1 MLHTFWNAPR
11 QESMPA
17 PSNPPDE
24 RERQQLLA
32 SLDLLDT
39 EAEEVFDRITRL
51 VSRLLKAPVALFSL
65 VDEHRQW
72 FKSRVGMDEPE
83 TPRAYSFC
91 AHAILQ
97 DQPLVVADARTD
109 ARFAD
114 NPFVTGAPH
123 IRFYAGV
130 PIRSSGGLAIGT
142 LCAFGDQARALTAD
156 ELCIMMDLADIVQKE
171 VQYRERLAVAGR
183 QVRRSEA
190 VVSASEARFRSIFD
204 LASIGIALVAPTGG
218 WISVNDALCRM
229 LGYSAEELQRLSFQQ
244 ITHPDDLDLNL
255 DLLQRLRSGGGL
267 DQYQLEKRYLRKDG
281 SIAWVSL
288 DLSRKFNEAGAVEY
302 MIAVIKDISAQKA
315 AESALASLH
324 ADLEARVAARTLELH
339 ERELE
344 LRSVIENANDAYIG
358 LDQRGVV
365 TVWNRA
371 AEQTFGYSAA
381 EAIGESLDDL
391 IIPPSLADAHR
402 NGMLRYVTTGASTVL
417 GKRLEVP
424 AVRKDGSSLMV
435 ELRMSALE
443 LRGEK
448 MFSAF
453 LHDISERKE
462 AEARREYESR
472 HDMLTNLLNRRAL
485 LELLPIAQSRAARTG
500 KCMALLFIDLDGFKA
515 VNDDLGHDA
524 GDAVLRAVAARL
536 QDVVRKTDS
545 VFRLAGD
552 EFTVLLE
559 AMNDTFTDA
568 RQVADKIIAE
578 VGRPVAV
585 GGASARVG
593 ASIGVAVFTPSG
605 TASAEDLI
613 KEADRQM
620 YAAKRAGKGQVYP
633 LPEQDTSGRPP
644 LSA

>member
-1 MLHTFWNAPR
+1 
-11 QESMPA
+11 MPA
-17 PSNPPDE
+17 PATPPDE
-24 RERQQLLA
+24 RERQQLLV
-32 SLDLLDT
+32 SLDLLDS

-51 VSRLLKAPVALFSL
+51 VSRLLKVPVALFSL
-65 VDEHRQW
+65 VDERRQW
-72 FKSRVGMDEPE
+72 FKSRVGMETRE
-83 TPRAYSFC
+83 TPREHAFC

-97 DQPLVVADARTD
+97 DQPLVVSDATSD

-114 NPFVTGAPH
+114 NPLVTGAPH

-142 LCAFGDQARALTAD
+142 LCAIGDQVRVLTAD
-156 ELCIMMDLADIVQKE
+156 ELCIMIDLADIVQKE

-183 QVRRSEA
+183 RVLRSEA
-190 VVSASEARFRSIFD
+190 VLGASEARFRSIFD
-204 LASIGIALVAPTGG
+204 LASIGIALVSPSGG
-218 WISVNDALCRM
+218 WISVNGELSRM
-229 LGYSAEELQRLSFQQ
+229 LGYAPEELQRLTFQQ
-244 ITHPDDLDLNL
+244 ITYPDDLDLDL
-255 DLLQRLRSGGGL
+255 ELLQRLRSGDLG
-267 DQYQLEKRYLRKDG
+267 QYQLEKRYIRKDG
-281 SIAWVSL
+281 TIVWANL
-288 DLSRKFNEAGAVEY
+288 DLSAKHNQDGEVEY
-302 MIAVIKDISAQKA
+302 FIAVIKDISAQKE
-315 AESALASLH
+315 AESALGALH

-358 LDQRGVV
+358 LDQRGIV

-371 AEQTFGYSAA
+371 AEQTFGYSVF
-381 EAIGESLDDL
+381 EAVGKSLDDL
-391 IIPPSLADAHR
+391 IIPDGMVDAHR
-402 NGMLRYVTTGASTVL
+402 NGMLRYVTTGVSTVL

-435 ELRMSALE
+435 ELRMSVLE
-443 LRGEK
+443 LHGQQ

-485 LELLPIAQSRAARTG
+485 LETLPLAQLRAARTG
-500 KCMALLFIDLDGFKA
+500 KSMALLFIDLDGFKA

-524 GDAVLRAVAARL
+524 GDIVLRAVAARL

-559 AMNDTFTDA
+559 AMSNTFDDA
-568 RQVADKIIAE
+568 RQVANKIIAE

-585 GGASARVG
+585 DGSGASVG

-605 TASAEDLI
+605 TASAEELI

-620 YAAKRAGKGQVYP
+620 YAAKRAGKGQVFP
-633 LPEQDTSGRPP
+633 QP
-644 LSA
+644 

>member
-1 MLHTFWNAPR
+1 
-11 QESMPA
+11 MPA
-17 PSNPPDE
+17 AHHPPDE
-24 RERQQLLA
+24 LERQQLLNA
-32 SLDLLDT
+32 LDLLDS
-39 EAEEVFDRITRL
+39 EEEEVFDRVTRL
-51 VSRLLKAPVALFSL
+51 VSRLLKVPVALFTL
-65 VDEHRQW
+65 VDGNRQW
-72 FKSRVGMDEPE
+72 FKSQVGMDARE
-83 TPRAYSFC
+83 TPRELAFC

-97 DQPLVVADARTD
+97 DQPLVVADATSD

-114 NPFVTGAPH
+114 NPLVTGAPN

-142 LCAFGDQARALTAD
+142 LCAIGDEARVLTAD
-156 ELCIMMDLADIVQKE
+156 ELCIMVDLADIVQKE
-171 VQYRERLAVAGR
+171 VQSRERLAVAGR
-183 QVRRSEA
+183 HMLRSEA
-190 VVSASEARFRSIFD
+190 VLSASEARFRSIFD
-204 LASIGIALVAPTGG
+204 LASIGIALVSPAGG
-218 WISVNDALCRM
+218 WLSTNAELSRM
-229 LGYSAEELQRLSFQQ
+229 LGYAPEELQRLTFQQ
-244 ITHPDDLDLNL
+244 ITWPADLDLDL
-255 DLLQRLRSGGGL
+255 DLGLLQQLRSGQL
-267 DQYQLEKRYLRKDG
+267 ARYQLEKRYIRKDG
-281 SIAWVSL
+281 AIIWANLDVSAKYNA
-288 DLSRKFNEAGAVEY
+288 DGEIEY
-302 MIAVIKDISAQKA
+302 FISVIKDITAQKE
-315 AESALASLH
+315 AEGALNALH
-324 ADLEARVAARTLELH
+324 ADLEARVAERTLELH

-371 AEQTFGYSAA
+371 AEQTFGYTAL

-391 IIPPSLADAHR
+391 IIPPAMAAAHR
-402 NGMLRYVTTGASTVL
+402 NGMTRYVTTGASTVL
-417 GKRLEVP
+417 GKRLELP
-424 AVRKDGSSLMV
+424 AVRKDGSSLIV
-435 ELRMSALE
+435 EVRMSALE
-443 LRGEK
+443 LHGQQ

-472 HDMLTNLLNRRAL
+472 HDMLTSLLNRRAL
-485 LELLPIAQSRAARTG
+485 LETLPIAQSRAARTG
-500 KCMALLFIDLDGFKA
+500 KSMALLFIDLDGFKA

-524 GDAVLRAVAARL
+524 GDAVLRAVAGRL

-559 AMNDTFTDA
+559 AMSDTFDDA

-578 VGRPVAV
+578 VGRPVSV
-585 GGASARVG
+585 DGASAGVG
-593 ASIGVAVFTPSG
+593 ASIGVAVFTPDG

-633 LPEQDTSGRPP
+633 LP
-644 LSA
+644 A